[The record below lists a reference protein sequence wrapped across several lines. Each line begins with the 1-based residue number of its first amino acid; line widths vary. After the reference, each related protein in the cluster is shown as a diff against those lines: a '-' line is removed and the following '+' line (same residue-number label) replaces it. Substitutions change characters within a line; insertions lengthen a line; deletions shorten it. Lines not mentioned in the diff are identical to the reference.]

1 MCGIFGYV
9 GPRDPVPIIMGGLKS
24 LEYRGYDSA
33 GIAII
38 ENQKLH
44 VRRASGKLKNL
55 EELLIKQP
63 VTGEFGLGHTRWA
76 THGRPTEENA
86 HPHRD
91 CKGRIVVAH
100 NGIIENYLS
109 LKRKLVEEGHKFTT
123 ETDTEVI
130 AHLIE
135 KHFKGN
141 LEEAVMKTLAE
152 LKGLFAFTC
161 LSADDPQKIVAVR
174 EGAPIIVGSVEGE
187 GFVASDVPAVLPYT
201 RSILFLDDHEVAVV
215 ARDGI
220 RLFDAAGKP
229 REPQFQHITWD
240 PIMAEKG
247 GYKHFML
254 KEIYEQPTAI
264 GNTVLGRYSL
274 DTNMVHLEDVAFSD
288 ELWKSFKHIRI
299 LACGTSWHAALAGK
313 YMIESL
319 ARLPVEV
326 DYASEYRYR
335 NPVILPDSLYIFITQ
350 SGETADTVAAQR
362 QVRQS
367 GSKVLTLTNV
377 VGSMTTRVADAVL
390 YTRAGPE
397 IGVAST
403 KAFTTQLVCL
413 YLVALHLAKLHK
425 TMTDTEIRKALVDLT
440 ELPHKMDLI
449 LENAKRIEEISKALF
464 RHSDFLF
471 LARGIHFP
479 IALEGAL
486 KLKELSY
493 IHAEGY
499 PAGEMKHGPNAL
511 IDENLPVV
519 FLGAY
524 DPNSPDSHQRYEK
537 VLNNI
542 KEVKSRDG
550 IIISVGNEGETD
562 LIESSD
568 HFIGLSPTNEYL
580 LPILEVI
587 PLQLLAYDCAV
598 RRGCDIDQ
606 PRNLAKSVTVE

>member
-1 MCGIFGYV
+1 
-9 GPRDPVPIIMGGLKS
+9 
-24 LEYRGYDSA
+24 
-33 GIAII
+33 
-38 ENQKLH
+38 
-44 VRRASGKLKNL
+44 VRRCSGKLKNL
-55 EELLIKQP
+55 EELLSKEP
-63 VTGEFGLGHTRWA
+63 VTGQFGLGHTRWA

-100 NGIIENYLS
+100 NGIIENYVA
-109 LKRKLVEEGHKFTT
+109 LKRRLREEGHRFTT

-135 KHFKGN
+135 AHFRDN
-141 LEEAVMKTLAE
+141 LENAVLATLKE
-152 LKGLFAFTC
+152 LKGLYAFTVI
-161 LSADDPQKIVAVR
+161 SADDPQKIIAVR
-174 EGAPIIVGSVEGE
+174 EGAPIIVGAVDGE
-187 GFVASDVPAVLPYT
+187 GFVASDIPAVLPHT
-201 RSILFLDDHEVAVV
+201 RSILFLDEHEVAVV
-215 ARDGI
+215 ARNGI
-220 RLFDAAGKP
+220 RLIDSSGRA
-229 REPQFQHITWD
+229 REAQFQHIAWD
-240 PIMAEKG
+240 PIQAEKG

-254 KEIYEQPTAI
+254 KEIYEQPAAI
-264 GNTVLGRYSL
+264 GNTVLGRISL
-274 DTNMVHLEDVAFSD
+274 DTNTVHLEDAAFSD
-288 ELWKSFKHIRI
+288 DEWKSFKHVRI

-313 YMIESL
+313 HMIESM

-326 DYASEYRYR
+326 DYASEFRYR
-335 NPVILPDSLYIFITQ
+335 SPVILDDSLFVFITQ

-362 QVRQS
+362 LVRQS
-367 GSKVLTLTNV
+367 GGKILSITNV

-413 YLVALHLAKLHK
+413 YLMAVHLGKLHGRLSNA
-425 TMTDTEIRKALVDLT
+425 EVRRRLEDLT
-440 ELPHKMDLI
+440 ALPQKMEAI
-449 LENAKRIEEISKALF
+449 LASAKDVEDIAKALF
-464 RHSDFLF
+464 RAQDFLF
-471 LARGIHFP
+471 LARGVHFP

-519 FLGAY
+519 FVAAY
-524 DPNSPDSHQRYEK
+524 DPDSEDSRVRYEK
-537 VLNNI
+537 VLNNV

-550 IIISVGNEGETD
+550 IIVSVGIEGDAE
-562 LIESSD
+562 LKENSAHYIA
-568 HFIGLSPTNEYL
+568 IPPTNEFL

-587 PLQLLAYDCAV
+587 PLQLLAYHVAV